1 MKRLLIFLFFISFN
15 TLGQDFDYEN
25 SSMSIQIC
33 NKVQELSKGFTTD
46 KDAINALKEH
56 GLVVGLYYS
65 IKRMLSCHPF
75 GGQGHDPVPK
85 KLIKDS

>member
-1 MKRLLIFLFFISFN
+1 MILKYLITLAIGFLILLIKTYQVTLSPFLKSN
-15 TLGQDFDYEN
+15 CRYLPTCSEY
-25 SSMSIQIC
+25 
-33 NKVQELSKGFTTD
+33 
-46 KDAINALKEH
+46 AINALKEH

-85 KLIKDS
+85 KLIKNS